1 MSEDSHWLKEKL
13 LQLNLADT
21 MDQPGGFTRLSYS
34 PEESRSHEA
43 FRKIANEL
51 DLLVTSDE
59 AGNQWAVWK
68 VDVSAPTVAVGSH
81 LDTVNAGGGY
91 DGVAGVLCGLAAI
104 KQMKDQSF
112 TPKKNIAVICFASE
126 ESARFGVSTIG
137 SKAVSGLLDKQDLE
151 SVTDGNGV
159 TIKQAIEEFGL
170 NWETIEQAEEPPD
183 FLESFLEL
191 HIEQGMQ
198 IENNGADI
206 GIVRGVACPI
216 RLKVTATG
224 MSNHTGTTPMDNR
237 KDAFVAIAPLV
248 NFVEQEANKIN
259 DRQEVPLV
267 ATVSTVQLKPNAMNV
282 IPGEVELGIDIRS
295 VDDSVKYELADLI
308 KSYCSQ
314 VETKREISVK
324 VETLVNNDSV
334 FLAPQVQGK
343 LQKLSEKLGYKAL
356 LMDSGAG
363 HDVMNMAVRWPSGLI
378 FIPCK
383 EGISH
388 HPKEYASIADLQK
401 GSNIIAAYLLTETGD
416 DDEDKN
422 WSNQSS

>member
-1 MSEDSHWLKEKL
+1 MSEDSHWLEEKL
-13 LQLNLADT
+13 LQLNQADT
-21 MDQPGGFTRLSYS
+21 MDQPRGFTRLSYS

-43 FRKIANEL
+43 FQQIANEL
-51 DLLVTSDE
+51 DLQVTSDK

-68 VDVSAPTVAVGSH
+68 VDSLAPTVAVGSH

-91 DGVAGVLCGLAAI
+91 DGVAGVLCGLGAI
-104 KQMKDQSF
+104 KQMKHQSF

-137 SKAVSGLLDKQDLE
+137 SKAVTGLLDKQELE
-151 SVTDGNGV
+151 NVTDGDGV

-170 NWETIEQAEEPPD
+170 DWETIEQAEKAPD
-183 FLESFLEL
+183 ELESFLEL
-191 HIEQGMQ
+191 HIEQGVQ
-198 IENNGADI
+198 IEHNGAEI

-216 RLKVTATG
+216 RLKVTAIG

-237 KDAFVAIAPLV
+237 KDAFAAIAPLV

-259 DRQEVPLV
+259 TRQEVPLV

-295 VDDSVKYELADLI
+295 VDDSSKYELADLI

-314 VETKREISVK
+314 VETKRQITIK
-324 VETLVNNDSV
+324 VETLVNNDSI
-334 FLAPQVQGK
+334 FLAPQIQEK
-343 LQKLSEKLGYKAL
+343 LQKVSKRLGYKAL

-401 GSNIIAAYLLTETGD
+401 GSNIMAAYLQEETGD

-422 WSNQSS
+422 WSNQSC